1 MADGTKIPVWDLV
14 EESYRFVLSHP
25 REFARIG
32 WVPVLILFVANVG
45 FGAYAPAADT
55 VSLLAEAMRVSA
67 NMAVQ
72 TVVAAMVLVG
82 WHRFVLL
89 GEKARPSGPVVAIG
103 RRELRYLLAWV
114 ALSVLFLVL
123 LIAAWAFVLAAFFFF
138 MAIAKLALLLVGSPN
153 MVPLGETTNQ
163 FVALELA
170 AIPAAMLIAAYVA
183 IRLSL
188 ILPAMAVDR
197 DRAMR
202 RAWGISN
209 GSGWR
214 LVLASFFTL
223 VPAEAISI
231 GVAFGARAAY
241 DTPLFYPLAF
251 GAAAGL
257 VLLIVVTGT
266 VLSLFSRNL
275 DTSAACAEAD
285 AMLEPTL
292 DHAGSVSPA

>member
-1 MADGTKIPVWDLV
+1 MAGAEKVPIWDLV
-14 EESYRFVLSHP
+14 DESYRFVLSHP
-25 REFARIG
+25 RELMRVG
-32 WVPVLILFVANVG
+32 WAPLIILFATNVML
-45 FGAYAPAADT
+45 GAYAPPAET
-55 VSLLAEAMRVSA
+55 ISLVTEGIRVTG
-67 NMAVQ
+67 NIVIQ

-89 GEKARPSGPVVAIG
+89 GEKASPSGPVVAVG

-114 ALSVLFLVL
+114 VLSVLFLVL
-123 LIAAWAFVLAAFFFF
+123 FVAAWAFVLALVFFA
-138 MAIAKLALLLVGSPN
+138 MAVMKLALLLTGSGN
-153 MVPLGETTNQ
+153 AIVLGETGQ

-202 RAWGISN
+202 QAWSLSSGC
-209 GSGWR
+209 GWR

-223 VPAEAISI
+223 VPAEIISI
-231 GVAFGARAAY
+231 GIALGARVAY
-241 DTPLFYPLAF
+241 DTPWFYPLALA
-251 GAAAGL
+251 AAAGL
-257 VLLIVVTGT
+257 VLLIVATGT

-275 DTSAACAEAD
+275 DMGANLAD
-285 AMLEPTL
+285 AALGGEIETGPS
-292 DHAGSVSPA
+292 ASPA